1 MSVLRLPPVLVQ
13 SPPLF
18 SYHWLGRH
26 PQDHLPRVVHC
37 FGPAARDDNAA
48 AYATT
53 LGLKA
58 AMSRKSPTL
67 SKVYAELDGQ
77 RLVLYSRGRELM
89 RTDSLSPRLATVL
102 RSRAEMLLIWVDL
115 PLRDPRTELSR
126 VGFQHVWTG
135 IAPVDARDPVEEAQA
150 RQLHSA
156 KA

>member
-1 MSVLRLPPVLVQ
+1 MSVLRLSPVLAQ

-37 FGPAARDDNAA
+37 FGPSARDDHAA
-48 AYATT
+48 EYASL

-58 AMSRKSPTL
+58 AISRKSPTL

-89 RTDSLSPRLATVL
+89 RTDSLPLALAAVL
-102 RSRAEMLLIWVDL
+102 RSRAEMLLVWVDF
-115 PLRDPRTELSR
+115 PLRDPRTELTR

-135 IAPVDARDPVEEAQA
+135 IAPVDGRDPAEAAQVP
-150 RQLHSA
+150 QLHSA
-156 KA
+156 GA